1 MNEERIREE
10 IAIRLHTTERTI
22 LKMTCERSVLNT
34 SWEELPEK
42 WREKFRGNAEQILS
56 IKGIRLE
63 ADNQDKPQN
72 PYHPNPLREYDHQ
85 ITEAGMVGYGEAQLD
100 MLKEGW
106 VKCKVK
112 EEQHGL

>member
-1 MNEERIREE
+1 MIREE
-10 IAIRLHTTERTI
+10 TAIRLHTTERTI

-42 WREKFRGNAEQILS
+42 WREKFRGNADQILS

-63 ADNQDKPQN
+63 ADNRVLPELSHFNFANEDAAAKD
-72 PYHPNPLREYDHQ
+72 Y
-85 ITEAGMVGYGEAQLD
+85 TKA
-100 MLKEGW
+100 MLTPKDGDVW

-112 EEQHGL
+112 EE